1 MYWELTKSTTSY
13 ATILFSAVKLLM
25 FFAPN
30 NWLILL
36 ITSII
41 EKSNSISIV
50 GYLSAKLDKSEII
63 FQKTRYF
70 FDKSFK
76 RFKDSL
82 FSISGIIYLLTH
94 NLKHL

>member
-13 ATILFSAVKLLM
+13 AAILFSGVKLLM

-30 NWLILL
+30 NWSILL
-36 ITSII
+36 ISSII
-41 EKSNSISIV
+41 EKSNSIFRV

-70 FDKSFK
+70 PFQV
-76 RFKDSL
+76 L
-82 FSISGIIYLLTH
+82 YIC
-94 NLKHL
+94 

>member
-13 ATILFSAVKLLM
+13 AAILFSGVKLLM
-25 FFAPN
+25 FFVPN

-70 FDKSFK
+70 PYQV
-76 RFKDSL
+76 L
-82 FSISGIIYLLTH
+82 YIC
-94 NLKHL
+94 